1 MPAMRDRNHRHR
13 QHRTR
18 LAVMESDRLGIGY
31 GPWGPPVNNR
41 RVNGH

>member
-1 MPAMRDRNHRHR
+1 MPAMATAIIGSGNIGG
-13 QHRTR
+13 R